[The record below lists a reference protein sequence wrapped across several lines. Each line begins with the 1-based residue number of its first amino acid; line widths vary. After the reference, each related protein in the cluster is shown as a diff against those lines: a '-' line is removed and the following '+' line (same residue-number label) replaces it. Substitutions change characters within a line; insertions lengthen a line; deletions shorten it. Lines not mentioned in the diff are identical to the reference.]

1 MKGGG
6 ERGGPGNKRF
16 TLLLACM
23 VVGWGE
29 GYIII
34 VLPKWLNGKEST
46 SQCANAQNIGSIPGS
61 GRSPREGTGYPLQY
75 FRLENSMD
83 RGETGGLE
91 STVSK
96 SQTQLSIHTLLLNTH
111 LFHLFGCTRS

>member
-1 MKGGG
+1 M
-6 ERGGPGNKRF
+6 RGGPGNKRF

-34 VLPKWLNGKEST
+34 IVLPKWLNGKEST
-46 SQCANAQNIGSIPGS
+46 CQCANAQNIGSIPGS
-61 GRSPREGTGYPLQY
+61 GRSPREGNGYPLQY

-83 RGETGGLE
+83 RGETGRLE

-96 SQTQLSIHTLLLNTH
+96 SQTQLSIHTLLLKTH